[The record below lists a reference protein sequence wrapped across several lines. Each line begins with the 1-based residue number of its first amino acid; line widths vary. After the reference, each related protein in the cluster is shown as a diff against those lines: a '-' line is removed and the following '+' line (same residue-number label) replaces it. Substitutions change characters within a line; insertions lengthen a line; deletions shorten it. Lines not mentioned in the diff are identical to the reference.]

1 MLSVVKIKETDLSD
15 LSEFLPCANEPS
27 TCILSANVDNHF
39 QINQINPFPSFFVE
53 LTLNVEF
60 RGINETGSERVFN
73 DFVGGVDAK
82 FAEDVLAVGGY
93 GVYA

>member
-1 MLSVVKIKETDLSD
+1 MVKIKETDLSD

-60 RGINETGSERVFN
+60 RGINKTGSEGVF
-73 DFVGGVDAK
+73 DDLVGGVDSEL
-82 FAEDVLAVGGY
+82 AEDVLTVGGD